1 MDLRKNPRFLKAVS
15 KMLSQA
21 KSPKMFRF
29 KVDREGSEY
38 YVLNKWPTSPKP
50 PPEHEYFQIS
60 DLLLDLDDVSSQHVR
75 PVTEEDDAQALK
87 VWSRN
92 PKKKDIRSDLYQ
104 LQQTLYEMRSKT
116 FEAYSDPLSSWRLGI
131 YDVFSV
137 ALQAPP
143 PNAPLMVQQGS
154 IQSAT
159 AETRPSLLH
168 QLCSQNG
175 IEEQALKDDS
185 VLLERFQSRINMFK
199 SDQMA
204 QVSVNQLSEALRR
217 QDSLEGLRRLISQY
231 LSRDPSGIAFHP
243 TPDTQQGSQPD
254 LSLTIRNLCER
265 FWQQNV
271 QEIPRDLL
279 TFLGNLGERLSAR
292 EEHLGGALCGLGLK
306 LSAEVC
312 NPVISTKY
320 FNMGSK
326 IDHWRSSEQG
336 LTDILYLLGT
346 YLRHFISKLESHDLS
361 ENSRTRLLELLIG
374 SKNTATQTIRSVI
387 HEYLQDERRK
397 DMLPTASNAYAAY
410 VVLLG
415 HLGAAAALQHEMQ
428 LCGAG
433 EIEGLRG
440 NMDLPDSGHQPDA
453 VVAEAFQAAIDLLA
467 VPPNQAADS
476 ASLNFATG

>member
-1 MDLRKNPRFLKAVS
+1 MGLRKNPRFLKGMA
-15 KMLSQA
+15 KMVEQA

-29 KVDREGSEY
+29 RIDEEGLEY
-38 YVLNKWPTSPKP
+38 YVTNKWPTSPKP
-50 PPEHEYFQIS
+50 PPEREYFQIN
-60 DLLLDLDDVSSQHVR
+60 DLLLDLDDVTSQHVR
-75 PVTEEDDAQALK
+75 PVTEEDDAQALR

-104 LQQTLYEMRSKT
+104 LQQTLYETRSKT
-116 FEAYSDPLSSWRLGI
+116 FEAYSNPLSSWRLGI
-131 YDVFSV
+131 YDVFSA

-143 PNAPLMVQQGS
+143 PNAPLMVPQGS

-159 AETRPSLLH
+159 TETRPSLLH
-168 QLCSQNG
+168 QLCLKNG

-185 VLLERFQSRINMFK
+185 VLLERFQSRINTFR

-204 QVSVNQLSEALRR
+204 QVSATQLSKALGS

-243 TPDTQQGSQPD
+243 TPNTQQGSQPD
-254 LSLTIRNLCER
+254 LSLTIRDSCER

-271 QEIPRDLL
+271 QESPRDLL
-279 TFLGNLGERLSAR
+279 TFLGNLSERLSAR
-292 EEHLGGALCGLGLK
+292 EEHMGGALCGLGLK
-306 LSAEVC
+306 LSAEVY

-320 FNMGSK
+320 FNMGSE
-326 IDHWRSSEQG
+326 IDHWRSNDQG

-346 YLRHFISKLESHDLS
+346 YLRHFISNPESHGL
-361 ENSRTRLLELLIG
+361 NGKSRTSLLELLIG
-374 SKNTATQTIRSVI
+374 SEYTATQTIRSVI
-387 HEYLQDERRK
+387 LEYLQDKHRT

-415 HLGAAAALQHEMQ
+415 HLGAAAALKHEMQ

-440 NMDLPDSGHQPDA
+440 NMDLGDSEHQPDA
-453 VVAEAFQAAIDLLA
+453 VVAEAFQAAVDLLA

-476 ASLNFATG
+476 ASLNVATG